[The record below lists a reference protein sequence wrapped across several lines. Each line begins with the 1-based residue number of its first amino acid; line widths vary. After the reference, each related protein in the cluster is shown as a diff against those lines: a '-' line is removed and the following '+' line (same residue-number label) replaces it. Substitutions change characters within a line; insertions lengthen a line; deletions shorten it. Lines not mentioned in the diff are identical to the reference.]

1 MKHNLHLVLRSESG
15 QSLLEITVALSVAAI
30 AIGALT
36 ITTLI
41 GLKNS
46 QFSQNQVLATKY
58 GQEELEIIRSMRDRN
73 ICIQYGGA
81 SGQKYYWND
90 SDLTLQPT
98 LWGSD
103 FSRSTFYL
111 VSNPTSDQCQLIDT
125 APNAGTG
132 ELALANKFKRTASI
146 TNLTAD
152 QKKFTVYVSWS
163 DSSGMHQS
171 NLETILSNY

>member
-1 MKHNLHLVLRSESG
+1 MKHNLHQALKSESG

-46 QFSQNQVLATKY
+46 QFSQNQVQATKY

-73 ICIQYGGA
+73 ICIQAGPT
-81 SGQKYYWND
+81 QYYWND
-90 SDLTLQPT
+90 SDLTKTPT
-98 LWGSD
+98 LWGTIFDSQ
-103 FSRSTFYL
+103 TFYL
-111 VSNPTSDQCQLIDT
+111 VSNPSPDACQLTDVL
-125 APNAGTG
+125 PSPGTG

-146 TNLTAD
+146 INISSD
-152 QKKFTVYVSWS
+152 QKKFTVYVAWS
-163 DSSGMHQS
+163 DSSGTHQS

>member
-1 MKHNLHLVLRSESG
+1 MKHNPLQVLKLESG

-73 ICIQYGGA
+73 ICVQ
-81 SGQKYYWND
+81 SGSVKYFWND

-103 FSRSTFYL
+103 FGSQTFYL
-111 VSNPTSDQCQLIDT
+111 VSNPPDGVCQLTDV
-125 APNAGTG
+125 APGTGTG

-146 TNLTAD
+146 INISAD
-152 QKKFTVYVSWS
+152 QKKFTVKVAWS
-163 DSSGMHQS
+163 DSSGTHQS